1 MSKVI
6 SEVCILSKRRKST
19 ELDIENDNLSDG
31 LVVERRTGKAA
42 KNKGGRQSE
51 KKSAAPSFSQ
61 SFGYTR
67 RMRNIS
73 SSFGFTGILVK
84 GRNGVKAL
92 GALSKICRVKNVAIS
107 DDGVSFEV
115 PSKHRGEIIALLDKL
130 CYDYK
135 IIRVS
140 GAIPFAINLLARLG
154 FAAGAICVIIGLGI
168 YPRFVTSINVSMAD
182 GAYGQTVDNALN
194 AKILGILSEYGAKE
208 GNWLQALDCGGVE
221 KRLLAL
227 EGISY
232 ASVQRKGTHIE
243 VAVRRELSNDY
254 LVEISG
260 SAVVS
265 KKTAVVTRV
274 IVEGGT
280 AAVSYGDVVRPGDS
294 LIDGYVLYGDEKL
307 DVEARGLVYGKVYHK
322 KTVFFSDVLSVT
334 EVTAVKRI
342 TKLSMFG
349 IVPKTP
355 NSPFEHYELETSVS
369 NLGFMLPFSIYTYEF
384 REVKITERPNELTE
398 EEMKASV
405 YSDIVS
411 EFREPLK
418 VLDVYYDTAHADGG
432 VYVTVTVEAEE
443 IIS

>member
-1 MSKVI
+1 M
-6 SEVCILSKRRKST
+6 CNLSKKGKSA
-19 ELDIENDNLSDG
+19 ELDSVKDALSDG
-31 LVVERRTGKAA
+31 LVVERRVGKNE
-42 KNKGGRQSE
+42 KKKVGRQSE
-51 KKSAAPSFSQ
+51 KQNVKPSLFER
-61 SFGYTR
+61 FGYTR
-67 RMRNIS
+67 RIRKLS
-73 SSFGFTGILVK
+73 TSYGYTGIFVK
-84 GRNGVKAL
+84 GRNGVKTL

-115 PSKHRGEIIALLDKL
+115 SSKHRGEIIALLDNL

-140 GAIPFAINLLARLG
+140 GALPFAINMLARLG
-154 FAAGAICVIIGLGI
+154 FAAGVICVIIGLGV

-182 GAYGQTVDNALN
+182 GAYGENAVDSALN

-208 GNWLQALDCGGVE
+208 GSWLPALDCGGVE
-221 KRLLAL
+221 KSILAL
-227 EGISY
+227 DGISY

-243 VAVRRELSNDY
+243 VAVRRELEGDY
-254 LVEISG
+254 LVEVSG

-280 AAVSYGDVVRPGDS
+280 AAVSYGDVVRAGDS
-294 LIDGYVLYGDEKL
+294 LIDGYVLYGDEKIE
-307 DVEARGLVYGKVYHK
+307 VEAKGLVYGKVYHK
-322 KTVFFSDVLSVT
+322 RTVFFSDVINAT
-334 EVTAVKRI
+334 EVTAVKRV

-349 IVPKTP
+349 KVPKAP
-355 NSPFEHYELETSVS
+355 KSPFERYELETSVN
-369 NLGFMLPFSIYTYEF
+369 NLGFLLPFSIYTYEF
-384 REVKITERPNELTE
+384 REVRITEKPNELTE

-411 EFREPLK
+411 EFCEPLK
-418 VLDVYYDTAHADGG
+418 VLDVYYDTAQGDGG